1 MEGFG
6 LFCGSGANVSLNL
19 GVVLCRSM
27 GFLQFITAR
36 TDNISGSE
44 GTELRWITQA
54 SCDGRERNIKGCTL
68 SIEKNCP
75 SRKVVYIE
83 CARPNETLP
92 SLGEH
97 CMSSQ

>member
-1 MEGFG
+1 MDGFG
-6 LFCGSGANVSLNL
+6 LFCGSRANVPDNL

-27 GFLQFITAR
+27 GFLQFIAAR
-36 TDNISGSE
+36 TDNISGTE

-54 SCDGRERNIKGCTL
+54 SCDGSERNIKSCTL
-68 SIEKNCP
+68 TIERDCP
-75 SRKVVYIE
+75 SQKVVYIE